1 MQHLRFLVP
10 RCLLADPHSEHAVL
24 SVDTGR
30 AAFPF
35 LRYPHRIRQKNN
47 KKARSHMAR
56 AFLSGPQDQVIT

>member
-24 SVDTGR
+24 SVETGR

-35 LRYPHRIRQKNN
+35 LRYRHRVRQKNN

-56 AFLSGPQDQVIT
+56 AF